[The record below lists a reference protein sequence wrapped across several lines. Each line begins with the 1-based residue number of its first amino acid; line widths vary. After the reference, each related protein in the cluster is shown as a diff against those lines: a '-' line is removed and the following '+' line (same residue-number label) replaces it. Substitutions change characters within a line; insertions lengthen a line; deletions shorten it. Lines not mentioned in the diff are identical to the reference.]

1 MLNLFKSPF
10 NYVSFQGFGGAIWRN
25 TFLFSLL
32 GVAAYKYAPE
42 ANEDVY
48 LTRWIAMY
56 STPRDYWL
64 ERNVEHT
71 AQEAA
76 VSETNLILGSAEK
89 PKIHRYRYPQ

>member
-1 MLNLFKSPF
+1 M
-10 NYVSFQGFGGAIWRN
+10 
-25 TFLFSLL
+25 FSVLA
-32 GVAAYKYAPE
+32 VATYKYAPE
-42 ANEDVY
+42 ADENVY

-56 STPRDYWL
+56 STPRDFWL

-76 VSETNLILGSAEK
+76 VSELNLILGSAEK